1 MPASAAVAAL
11 GAFAA
16 AGWLVLFAKETLQ
29 PAKEAAGLPGCF
41 LFAFAAAV
49 RGVFAR
55 LKTRLLAPR
64 LARLEPTLVASRFPR
79 AGIAAFPPVARLEG
93 APILATR
100 GGALGFPANL
110 RPAGGF
116 RRQDIDLRL
125 GFRSRGRDGS
135 RRRCRSRCRHRG
147 RSRGDRSRGG
157 SHGFGR
163 RGRTHGGFPRERITV
178 LALRGDH
185 LEGAGFVAGRGCR
198 GVGGGAGGRA
208 FATGQTRT
216 ASASERA
223 EGRCG
228 AAGGGRLG
236 GGGVR
241 GPGGRGG
248 QVGGGRGR
256 RA

>member
-1 MPASAAVAAL
+1 MAFGARTPVTVTTTAASAATTATALTALIALAVALLALGTGPARIFAVTAMPASAAVAAL

-110 RPAGGF
+110 RPAG
-116 RRQDIDLRL
+116 
-125 GFRSRGRDGS
+125 
-135 RRRCRSRCRHRG
+135 
-147 RSRGDRSRGG
+147 
-157 SHGFGR
+157 
-163 RGRTHGGFPRERITV
+163 
-178 LALRGDH
+178 
-185 LEGAGFVAGRGCR
+185 
-198 GVGGGAGGRA
+198 
-208 FATGQTRT
+208 
-216 ASASERA
+216 
-223 EGRCG
+223 
-228 AAGGGRLG
+228 
-236 GGGVR
+236 
-241 GPGGRGG
+241 
-248 QVGGGRGR
+248 
-256 RA
+256 